1 MPQPSIGYAKIVD
14 GYSSSVIFG
23 DLLGKARLSSL
34 LAGLEGS
41 IQTKLGWHTV
51 DAVESVQVLVNNH
64 LVAGSKT
71 ITRSDNR
78 PGEEKFPDL
87 KRTKLDILKSM
98 NQLNLLTLYQ
108 RAPYLALMAST
119 LPTQLRYHLQ
129 RVPE

>member
-1 MPQPSIGYAKIVD
+1 MSQPSVEYAKIVD
-14 GYSSSVIFG
+14 GYSSPVIFG

-41 IQTKLGWHTV
+41 VQTKLGWNTV

-64 LVAGSKT
+64 LVAGSET
-71 ITRSDNR
+71 IARSDNR

-87 KRTKLDILKSM
+87 KMIRFDIPKSM
-98 NQLNLLTLYQ
+98 NKLNLLTLYQ

-119 LPTQLRYHLQ
+119 FPTQLRYHLQ